1 MSRFRYSF
9 MQLIWWDEPIGKS
22 VERLARY
29 GYDAIELLGDLE
41 HYDVPALKKACADH
55 GLVVSSVGSLPI
67 TPDRDLVHPDAHY
80 RRRALSFYKETLE
93 WVADLGAD
101 VMITSPSILMKT
113 SPMAPPEQE
122 WEWAIEGIRS
132 VGEHAATMGID
143 IVLEAW
149 NRYETYF
156 NKTLADAV
164 RIWEATG
171 LTNGG
176 AMGDLFH
183 MNMEEKSL
191 SGAIRETGPHL
202 RHMHL
207 CDSTRAAP
215 GEGEIDFQ
223 AIMDALVDIDYQG
236 WLSMEL
242 IPSSGNPLDVI
253 KAGVGPEWYDQYAKQ
268 SIDLFKS
275 LEP

>member
-1 MSRFRYSF
+1 MGGGTSAA
-9 MQLIWWDEPIGKS
+9 G
-22 VERLARY
+22 
-29 GYDAIELLGDLE
+29 
-41 HYDVPALKKACADH
+41 
-55 GLVVSSVGSLPI
+55 
-67 TPDRDLVHPDAHY
+67 
-80 RRRALSFYKETLE
+80 
-93 WVADLGAD
+93 

-113 SPMAPPEQE
+113 SPLAPPEQE
-122 WEWAIEGIRS
+122 WEWAIEGIRA

-164 RIWEATG
+164 KIWEATG

-191 SGAIRETGPHL
+191 SGAIRETGPLL

-223 AIMDALVDIDYQG
+223 AVMDALVDIDYQG
-236 WLSMEL
+236 WLSMETD
-242 IPSSGNPLDVI
+242 PVVGNPLDVI
-253 KAGVGPEWYDQYAKQ
+253 KAGVGPEWVRPVRKAINRLVQEPRALAESLRLRPRGISAATHRQGD
-268 SIDLFKS
+268 DLAGPQDFGQTIRSHDVHSKMGEDPTMTRDLTRRRHRFLRLLALLCAFALIAAACGDDERRRDAS
-275 LEP
+275 